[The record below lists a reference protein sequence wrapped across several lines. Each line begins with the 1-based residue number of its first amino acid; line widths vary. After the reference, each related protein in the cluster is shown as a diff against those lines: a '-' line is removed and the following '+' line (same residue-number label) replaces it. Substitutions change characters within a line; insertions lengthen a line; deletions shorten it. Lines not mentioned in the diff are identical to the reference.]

1 MIIDRLHVGLA
12 GYVERQHL
20 DTPPDRIDGA
30 VVLSFDG
37 RYRIYCRP
45 APHGD
50 LVLESKL
57 ADVPDKPG
65 DAEDLI
71 RTTLMASAVRMMT
84 HADVPVLSK
93 NGLVILLHQRI
104 PADAT
109 VDELEGSLQNFV
121 TSLVEWR
128 RIFRIL

>member
-20 DTPPDRIDGA
+20 ESPPDRIDGA

-50 LVLESKL
+50 LVLENKL

-93 NGLVILLHQRI
+93 NGLIILLHQRI

-109 VDELEGSLQNFV
+109 VDEFEGSLQNFIK
-121 TSLVEWR
+121 SLAEWR

>member
-12 GYVERQHL
+12 GYAERHQL
-20 DTPPDRIDGA
+20 DAPADRIDGA
-30 VVLSFDG
+30 VVLTFDG

-45 APHGD
+45 APYGD

-57 ADVPDKPG
+57 IDVPEKPN
-65 DAEDLI
+65 DAEELL
-71 RTTLMASAVRMMT
+71 RTTLMASAVRMMSY
-84 HADVPVLSK
+84 ADVPVLSK

-121 TSLVEWR
+121 TSLSEWR

>member
-1 MIIDRLHVGLA
+1 MISAALA
-12 GYVERQHL
+12 RRRGVSSA
-20 DTPPDRIDGA
+20 G
-30 VVLSFDG
+30 S
-37 RYRIYCRP
+37 
-45 APHGD
+45 PHGD

-57 ADVPDKPG
+57 ADVSDKPG

>member
-1 MIIDRLHVGLA
+1 LIIDRLHVGLA
-12 GYVERQHL
+12 GYVERHHL
-20 DTPPDRIDGA
+20 EAPPDRIDGA
-30 VVLSFDG
+30 VVLSFDS

-57 ADVPDKPG
+57 ADVPENPG

-93 NGLVILLHQRI
+93 NGLAILLHQRI
-104 PADAT
+104 PGDAT

-121 TSLVEWR
+121 KSLAEWR

>member
-1 MIIDRLHVGLA
+1 LIIDRLHVGLA
-12 GYVERQHL
+12 RYVERQHL

-57 ADVPDKPG
+57 ADVSDKPG

-109 VDELEGSLQNFV
+109 IDELEGSLQNFV

>member
-20 DTPPDRIDGA
+20 ESPPDRIDGA

-93 NGLVILLHQRI
+93 NGLIILLHQRI

-109 VDELEGSLQNFV
+109 VDEFEGSLQNFIK
-121 TSLVEWR
+121 SLAEWR

>member
-20 DTPPDRIDGA
+20 EAPTDRVDGA

-57 ADVPDKPG
+57 ADVPDKPS

-93 NGLVILLHQRI
+93 NGLVILLHQRL

-109 VDELEGSLQNFV
+109 VDELEGSLLNFV
-121 TSLVEWR
+121 KSLSEWR

>member
-12 GYVERQHL
+12 RYVERQHL
-20 DTPPDRIDGA
+20 DTPPERIDGA

-57 ADVPDKPG
+57 ADVSDKPG

>member
-20 DTPPDRIDGA
+20 ESPPDRIDGA

-93 NGLVILLHQRI
+93 NGLIIFLHQRI

-109 VDELEGSLQNFV
+109 VDEFEGSLQNFV
-121 TSLVEWR
+121 KSLAEWR

>member
-1 MIIDRLHVGLA
+1 LIIDRLHVGLA
-12 GYVERQHL
+12 RYVERQHL

-57 ADVPDKPG
+57 ADVSDKPG

>member
-1 MIIDRLHVGLA
+1 MIIDRLHAGLA
-12 GYVERQHL
+12 GYSERHQL
-20 DTPPDRIDGA
+20 AAPPDRVDGA
-30 VVLSFDG
+30 IVLSVDG

-57 ADVPDKPG
+57 ADVSVNPA
-65 DAEDLI
+65 DAEDRI

-93 NGLVILLHQRI
+93 NGQIILLHQRI
-104 PADAT
+104 PADAS
-109 VDELEGSLQNFV
+109 VDEFESSLNNFIK
-121 TSLVEWR
+121 SLADWR
-128 RIFRIL
+128 RIFHIL

>member
-12 GYVERQHL
+12 RYVERQHL

-57 ADVPDKPG
+57 ADVSDKPG

-109 VDELEGSLQNFV
+109 IDELEGSLQNFV

>member
-1 MIIDRLHVGLA
+1 LIIDRLHVGLA
-12 GYVERQHL
+12 RYVERQHL
-20 DTPPDRIDGA
+20 DTPPERIDGA

-57 ADVPDKPG
+57 ADVSDKPG

>member
-1 MIIDRLHVGLA
+1 LIIDRLHVGLA

-20 DTPPDRIDGA
+20 ESPPDRIDGA

-84 HADVPVLSK
+84 HSDVPVLSK
-93 NGLVILLHQRI
+93 NGLIILLHQRI

-121 TSLVEWR
+121 KSLAEWR

>member
-1 MIIDRLHVGLA
+1 MIIERLHAGLA
-12 GYVERQHL
+12 GYIERHQL
-20 DTPPDRIDGA
+20 AAPTDRIDGA

-50 LVLESKL
+50 LVFESKL
-57 ADVPDKPG
+57 ADLPEKPV
-65 DAEDLI
+65 DAEDMM

-84 HADVPVLSK
+84 HADVPVLSR

-104 PADAT
+104 PADAN

-121 TSLVEWR
+121 KSLAEWR

>member
-1 MIIDRLHVGLA
+1 LIIDRLHVGLA
-12 GYVERQHL
+12 GYVERHHL

-37 RYRIYCRP
+37 KYRIYCRP

-50 LVLESKL
+50 LVFESKL
-57 ADVPDKPG
+57 ADVPEKPG
-65 DAEDLI
+65 DAEDLL

-109 VDELEGSLQNFV
+109 VDEVEESLQNFV
-121 TSLVEWR
+121 TSLAEWR

>member
-20 DTPPDRIDGA
+20 ESPPDRIDGA

-93 NGLVILLHQRI
+93 NGLIILLHQRI
-104 PADAT
+104 SADAT
-109 VDELEGSLQNFV
+109 VDEFEGSLQNFIK
-121 TSLVEWR
+121 SLAEWR

>member
-1 MIIDRLHVGLA
+1 LIIDRIHVGLA

-20 DTPPDRIDGA
+20 EAPPDRIDGA

-71 RTTLMASAVRMMT
+71 RTTLMASAVRMVSS
-84 HADVPVLSK
+84 ADVPVLSK

-109 VDELEGSLQNFV
+109 VDEFEGSLQNYV
-121 TSLVEWR
+121 KSLAEWR

>member
-20 DTPPDRIDGA
+20 ETPADRIDGA
-30 VVLSFDG
+30 VILTFDG

-57 ADVPDKPG
+57 AEVPEKPG

-93 NGLVILLHQRI
+93 NGLMILLHQRI

-109 VDELEGSLQNFV
+109 VDEFEGSLQNFV
-121 TSLVEWR
+121 KSLAEWR
-128 RIFRIL
+128 RIFRVL

>member
-1 MIIDRLHVGLA
+1 LIIDRLHAGLA
-12 GYVERQHL
+12 SYVERQQL
-20 DTPPDRIDGA
+20 EAPTNRIDGA

-57 ADVPDKPG
+57 ADVPDKPS

-93 NGLVILLHQRI
+93 NGLVILLHQRL

-109 VDELEGSLQNFV
+109 VDELEGSLLNFV
-121 TSLVEWR
+121 KSLSEWR

>member
-20 DTPPDRIDGA
+20 EAPTNRIDGA

-50 LVLESKL
+50 VVLESKL

-71 RTTLMASAVRMMT
+71 RTTLMASPM
-84 HADVPVLSK
+84 DS
-93 NGLVILLHQRI
+93 I
-104 PADAT
+104 P
-109 VDELEGSLQNFV
+109 L
-121 TSLVEWR
+121 
-128 RIFRIL
+128 